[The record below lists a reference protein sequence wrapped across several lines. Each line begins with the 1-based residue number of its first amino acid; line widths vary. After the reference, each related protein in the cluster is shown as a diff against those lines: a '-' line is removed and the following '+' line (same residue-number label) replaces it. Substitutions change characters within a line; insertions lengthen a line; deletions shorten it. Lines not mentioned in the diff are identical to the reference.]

1 MVTVG
6 VDLAAEAKGTALAV
20 VSWSG
25 GAAALE
31 DLAVGVADGP
41 IVAASVGAAKVGI
54 DCALGWPDAFVR
66 FVVTHAAGDV
76 ADPAA
81 DGGIDWRRTLAYR
94 ETDRRVRAVTG
105 RWPLSV
111 STDRLGLTAMR
122 CAGLVDRLRDAGL
135 DVDRSGVGRIAEV
148 YPGGSLRLWGIRVDG
163 YRTDTARRS
172 EALDAL
178 VDAAPWLDLGAFR
191 PVLLGS
197 TDAFDALVAAL
208 AARAAATGRAD
219 TPTPEHADV
228 ARREGWVA
236 LPTTSLGALAHP
248 HLP

>member
-20 VSWSG
+20 VSWSS
-25 GAAALE
+25 GAARLE
-31 DLAVGVADGP
+31 DLTVGVGDAP
-41 IVAASVGAAKVGI
+41 IVSASLRAEKVGI

-66 FVVTHAAGDV
+66 FVAAHAAGD
-76 ADPAA
+76 APDAAA

-122 CAGLVDRLRDAGL
+122 CAGLVGRLRHAGL
-135 DVDRSGVGRIAEV
+135 DVDRSGSGRIAEV
-148 YPGGSLRLWGIRVDG
+148 YPGASLRLWGIRVDG
-163 YRTDTARRS
+163 YRTDADRRA
-172 EALDAL
+172 EALGAL
-178 VDAAPWLDLGAFR
+178 AAAAPWLDLGAFR
-191 PVLLGS
+191 PLLLGS

-219 TPTPEHADV
+219 VPPPEHADA

-236 LPTTSLGALAHP
+236 LPTSGLDALARG
-248 HLP
+248 